1 MEYLDYI
8 ETILDR
14 KDILSSNFN
23 QRFCSD
29 WTHIYKFKPLAVA
42 FPRNTEQVSNLV
54 KASKKFNI
62 PIVPMSG
69 NTGLVGGT
77 FAENSLIISLEKM
90 NSIIK
95 INKGSNLVSVEA
107 GVILSDLHS
116 ELSKHNLSF
125 PVTFGAR
132 GSAMIGGILSSNAGG
147 SNVLK
152 YGNSRDLCLGIEV
165 VLPDGRI
172 LNMMSELHKDNS
184 GLDLKNLLIGSEGT
198 LGIITKAILKIFPT
212 PKNFFTAMICLN
224 ENQDPLNILRKVENK
239 LGKEVEAFEYMPAF
253 YVKEF
258 YRLFPKKVKLFDRY
272 YDINILLEVASNS
285 DVMNDEDNSGTSI
298 LKNHLE
304 EILSSF
310 LDENLLENVLIAQND
325 SQRKSMWEI
334 REAAAEITV
343 SRKPVVITDVSLPLD
358 SVSNFINLVN
368 KKLDHVEKQAP
379 STFVSHLG
387 DGNVHYW
394 VWPKNDD
401 KLLHDNIVEIIEGI
415 VYDLKGSFSAEH
427 GIGIAKLNS
436 MKRRKDNT
444 AVDVMLAIKN
454 ALDPT
459 NIMNPGKVFPKV

>member
-1 MEYLDYI
+1 M
-8 ETILDR
+8 
-14 KDILSSNFN
+14 
-23 QRFCSD
+23 
-29 WTHIYKFKPLAVA
+29 
-42 FPRNTEQVSNLV
+42 
-54 KASKKFNI
+54 
-62 PIVPMSG
+62 
-69 NTGLVGGT
+69 
-77 FAENSLIISLEKM
+77 
-90 NSIIK
+90 
-95 INKGSNLVSVEA
+95 
-107 GVILSDLHS
+107 
-116 ELSKHNLSF
+116 
-125 PVTFGAR
+125 
-132 GSAMIGGILSSNAGG
+132 
-147 SNVLK
+147 
-152 YGNSRDLCLGIEV
+152 
-165 VLPDGRI
+165 
-172 LNMMSELHKDNS
+172 
-184 GLDLKNLLIGSEGT
+184 
-198 LGIITKAILKIFPT
+198 
-212 PKNFFTAMICLN
+212 
-224 ENQDPLNILRKVENK
+224 
-239 LGKEVEAFEYMPAF
+239 
-253 YVKEF
+253 
-258 YRLFPKKVKLFDRY
+258 
-272 YDINILLEVASNS
+272 
-285 DVMNDEDNSGTSI
+285 
-298 LKNHLE
+298 KNHLE

-310 LDENLLENVLIAQND
+310 LDENLLEDVLIAQND

-358 SVSNFINLVN
+358 SVSNFINLEN